1 MPNRIPKDVKL
12 KGDKDMRKEGRG
24 SIDFVS
30 DGKVIFIKW
39 FDNKPVYMISTNEG
53 IGVCKP
59 VKRWCKKEKKYI
71 MVKQPDVIKSYNAN
85 MGGVDMA
92 DRILSCCPSRGRT
105 NKWTVRVIL
114 HMFDLC
120 VSNAW
125 ILYRNDRCSQ
135 GIPSKAVKQMRCFKL
150 DFGEHLISTFSS
162 KISSVDS
169 DDDSDY
175 KPPSNLTSKAKC
187 QENTLASKTSSTE
200 WPSSTTI

>member
-59 VKRWCKKEKKYI
+59 VKRWCKKEK
-71 MVKQPDVIKSYNAN
+71 N
-85 MGGVDMA
+85 
-92 DRILSCCPSRGRT
+92 
-105 NKWTVRVIL
+105 
-114 HMFDLC
+114 
-120 VSNAW
+120 
-125 ILYRNDRCSQ
+125 
-135 GIPSKAVKQMRCFKL
+135 
-150 DFGEHLISTFSS
+150 S

>member
-71 MVKQPDVIKSYNAN
+71 MVKQPDVI
-85 MGGVDMA
+85 
-92 DRILSCCPSRGRT
+92 
-105 NKWTVRVIL
+105 
-114 HMFDLC
+114 
-120 VSNAW
+120 
-125 ILYRNDRCSQ
+125 
-135 GIPSKAVKQMRCFKL
+135 
-150 DFGEHLISTFSS
+150 
-162 KISSVDS
+162 
-169 DDDSDY
+169 
-175 KPPSNLTSKAKC
+175 
-187 QENTLASKTSSTE
+187 
-200 WPSSTTI
+200 